1 MKLYYHPASTTC
13 RPIELFAAENG
24 IALDLQLVDIFTGAQ
39 YQPDFL
45 RLNPSHLV
53 PVLEDGDFRLS
64 ESAAI
69 LKYVADKAGSPLY
82 PKDPRK
88 RARVDER
95 IDWINTQL
103 GRELVYGLV
112 YPQILPTH
120 RRRSEEAQDATLQ
133 WGRERAQGW
142 MKILDEDILGAD
154 NPWLC
159 GKDITIADY
168 FGSSFVGMA
177 ETIGS
182 DLAAYPN
189 VRRWLDRMKSLENW
203 KRVNA
208 AIDGYAASLQGKPMV
223 AL

>member
-24 IALDLQLVDIFTGAQ
+24 ISLELELVDLFTGAQ
-39 YQPDFL
+39 YQPEFL
-45 RLNPSHLV
+45 AINPSHQV
-53 PVLEDGDFRLS
+53 PVLIDGDFRLS

-69 LKYVADKAGSPLY
+69 LKYLADKAGSPLY
-82 PKDPRK
+82 PKQAQA

-103 GRELVYGLV
+103 CRDLVYGLV

-120 RRRSEEAQDATLQ
+120 KRRSDEAQDSTLQ
-133 WGRERAQGW
+133 WGRERAQAW
-142 MKILDEDILGAD
+142 LTILDQHMLGAD
-154 NPWLC
+154 SPWLC
-159 GKDITIADY
+159 GAQMTIADY
-168 FGSSFVGMA
+168 FAASFVAMA

-189 VRRWLDRMKSLENW
+189 VRHWLDRMKALKSW
-203 KRVNA
+203 PKVNA
-208 AIDGYAASLQGKPMV
+208 AIDGYAASLKGNPML